1 MKLLADENVRGA
13 IVRGLLRHYPDLDL
27 VRVQDVG
34 LRTADDPTV
43 LAWAAHE
50 GRVVLTQDEETLIGY
65 AYERVSAGLP
75 MPGVIEVR
83 QDVPLGVV
91 IADLLLLLQ
100 TSLPD
105 EWEGQVL
112 YIPLH

>member
-13 IVRGLLRHYPDLDL
+13 IVRGLLRRRPDLDL
-27 VRVQDVG
+27 LRVQDVG
-34 LRTADDPTV
+34 LREADDPTV
-43 LAWAAHE
+43 LAWAAQE
-50 GRVVLTQDEETLIGY
+50 GRVVLTQDEETLIGF

-83 QDVPLGVV
+83 QDVPLGVA
-91 IADLLLLLQ
+91 IADLLILILASQ
-100 TSLPD
+100 PG

-112 YIPLH
+112 YIPLR